1 MASKIELPTL
11 DLSRKTLDVLLG
23 EIFAPVIDGVRQLPQ
38 IVATDGG
45 MPSKMESAMRKW
57 LVGKPCAV
65 CGSTKQVQ
73 AHHLFPR
80 HIWPQLAYDN
90 RLWYPLCRSSKILDC
105 HAIIG
110 HLGDMKGFNP
120 FCVAMAEQLRPLLYA
135 NKLLLAQIHAEAKGH
150 S

>member
-1 MASKIELPTL
+1 M
-11 DLSRKTLDVLLG
+11 LG

-90 RLWYPLCRSSKILDC
+90 RLWYPLCRGNKEIDC
-105 HAIIG
+105 HAVIG
-110 HLGDMKGFNP
+110 HGSGNMKGFNP
-120 FCVAMAEQLRPLLYA
+120 FCIAMAEMMRAVMASNQI
-135 NKLLLAQIHAEAKGH
+135 LLARIREEQKNNGPRRH
-150 S
+150 